1 MWQFVKFSLATVFGL
16 FIFVIV
22 SLLLL
27 AGVGA
32 AIGSSD
38 EVYGLKDS

>member
-1 MWQFVKFSLATVFGL
+1 MASLAVKA
-16 FIFVIV
+16 FITNAVVATEV

-32 AIGSSD
+32 VGI
-38 EVYGLKDS
+38 